1 MLKGIKNLYFS
12 HFLNKIEMA
21 CAPPPPPPPPGIY
34 KMAGLFSPDQALDP
48 TKPTVGFAENQEKG

>member
-1 MLKGIKNLYFS
+1 MLKGIKSLYFS
-12 HFLNKIEMA
+12 HFLNQKEMA
-21 CAPPPPPPPPGIY
+21 CAPPPPPGIY